1 VFPLGGCWTGG
12 GFGGIARVYKVSK
25 RHARGQ
31 TYRVLFIFDL
41 LRSRHLVREARDVAV
56 EVVLVVDLR
65 DDVAHA
71 TPLVLSVAQR
81 ADDQAVAK
89 KKPFVERG

>member
-1 VFPLGGCWTGG
+1 
-12 GFGGIARVYKVSK
+12 
-25 RHARGQ
+25 
-31 TYRVLFIFDL
+31 
-41 LRSRHLVREARDVAV
+41 VREARDVAV